1 MRRIEVLVLVLLAI
15 AMGVTGTVA
24 TFGIWTLM
32 PWAAVILVAAFF
44 VEVRD

>member
-1 MRRIEVLVLVLLAI
+1 MRRTELLTMVLLAI
-15 AMGVTGTVA
+15 AMGVVGTVT